1 MKTILYTFAD
11 GHKEELEVTDEV
23 AEVFY
28 ELEKYEQKVNRKETR
43 RHVSLDMLEEAGFEF
58 ADSETTIEALW
69 EKQEL
74 EEAEERRA
82 DREDRKLERQQKW
95 LESRLTA
102 RQAQADVIIN
112 YLGNKKILESVKKA
126 NKLKTFSFNVAD
138 QGDIRK
144 SLDETLSWTRD
155 VDSFLIKITIK
166 NPSVK
171 YLEQILNDNGKYNKI
186 IKPVL
191 SFQDEY
197 FNDAIANIFE
207 ESFSI
212 KESIEMKEIDLKNY
226 GSIKNKLVNAMNKYM
241 G

>member
-43 RHVSLDMLEEAGFEF
+43 RHVSLEMLEEAGFEF

-102 RQAQADVIIN
+102 RQAQA
-112 YLGNKKILESVKKA
+112 YFK
-126 NKLKTFSFNVAD
+126 F
-138 QGDIRK
+138 
-144 SLDETLSWTRD
+144 
-155 VDSFLIKITIK
+155 
-166 NPSVK
+166 K
-171 YLEQILNDNGKYNKI
+171 YLDMKKVDIAKEMGVTEGAVRKLILKAEENLEK
-186 IKPVL
+186 L
-191 SFQDEY
+191 RQQ
-197 FNDAIANIFE
+197 AIEAKKEKKRQRRKEARKRKRERERALKQTE
-207 ESFSI
+207 EELA
-212 KESIEMKEIDLKNY
+212 KLRLLKALF
-226 GSIKNKLVNAMNKYM
+226 GE
-241 G
+241 

>member
-1 MKTILYTFAD
+1 MGHLYLNLVICILYNMDMKTILYTFAD

-43 RHVSLDMLEEAGFEF
+43 WHVSLDMLEEAGFEF

-102 RQAQADVIIN
+102 RQAQA
-112 YLGNKKILESVKKA
+112 YFK
-126 NKLKTFSFNVAD
+126 F
-138 QGDIRK
+138 
-144 SLDETLSWTRD
+144 
-155 VDSFLIKITIK
+155 
-166 NPSVK
+166 K
-171 YLEQILNDNGKYNKI
+171 YLDMKKVDIAKEMGVTEGAVRKLILKAEENLEK
-186 IKPVL
+186 L
-191 SFQDEY
+191 RLQ
-197 FNDAIANIFE
+197 AIEAKKEKKRQKRKEARKRKRERERALKQTE
-207 ESFSI
+207 EELA
-212 KESIEMKEIDLKNY
+212 KLRLLKALF
-226 GSIKNKLVNAMNKYM
+226 GE
-241 G
+241 

>member
-102 RQAQADVIIN
+102 RQAQA
-112 YLGNKKILESVKKA
+112 YFK
-126 NKLKTFSFNVAD
+126 F
-138 QGDIRK
+138 
-144 SLDETLSWTRD
+144 
-155 VDSFLIKITIK
+155 
-166 NPSVK
+166 K
-171 YLEQILNDNGKYNKI
+171 YLDMKKVDIAKEMGVTGGAVRKLILKAEENLEK
-186 IKPVL
+186 L
-191 SFQDEY
+191 RLQ
-197 FNDAIANIFE
+197 AIEAKKEKKRQKRKEARKRKRDRERALKQTE
-207 ESFSI
+207 E
-212 KESIEMKEIDLKNY
+212 ELAQLRLLKALF
-226 GSIKNKLVNAMNKYM
+226 GE
-241 G
+241 

>member
-58 ADSETTIEALW
+58 ADPETTIEALW

-102 RQAQADVIIN
+102 RQAQAYFKFKYFGMKKVDIAKEMG
-112 YLGNKKILESVKKA
+112 GNICKIQFAQSNGTIHRRTPPRVLRICQKA
-126 NKLKTFSFNVAD
+126 IHYD
-138 QGDIRK
+138 RRRIRRQ
-144 SLDETLSWTRD
+144 SLDGNDGQTTK
-155 VDSFLIKITIK
+155 FLA
-166 NPSVK
+166 
-171 YLEQILNDNGKYNKI
+171 NDR
-186 IKPVL
+186 
-191 SFQDEY
+191 
-197 FNDAIANIFE
+197 
-207 ESFSI
+207 
-212 KESIEMKEIDLKNY
+212 
-226 GSIKNKLVNAMNKYM
+226 
-241 G
+241 